1 VILLDTCV
9 ISEALRPKPS
19 SQVMAWLESLP
30 ENRVFIPVIVLGELR
45 KGVDR
50 LDRGTRRAALDLWLE
65 QLQERFRRRILDVDQ
80 ETALSWGAL
89 NARLEREGHRM
100 PAIDSLIAACALR
113 HNALLATRNSADYAP
128 SGVEL
133 VNPWI

>member
-1 VILLDTCV
+1 MILLDTCV

-50 LDRGTRRAALDLWLE
+50 LDRGAQRLICGWNSYRSDSAGASSTWIKKPLSAGVPSTPGWNGRG
-65 QLQERFRRRILDVDQ
+65 
-80 ETALSWGAL
+80 TACPLS
-89 NARLEREGHRM
+89 
-100 PAIDSLIAACALR
+100 
-113 HNALLATRNSADYAP
+113 T
-128 SGVEL
+128 V
-133 VNPWI
+133 